1 MPHSPSFPQHCGGA
15 ARASPVCMPAMT
27 LGRRDSSI
35 WHTHTHQTRCPRR
48 CVHGALKR
56 GDCERVRP
64 CLAPAPPQSR
74 PSAAPSFLAMQAQT
88 LLDRPICYSCRKL
101 SAFAPVG
108 RTGARFGS
116 GPRVRAPI
124 AREPGHSARGG
135 PRLRTHRKHRVHTAG
150 LHAAL
155 RTGGG
160 AGGHWSPPRHL
171 AQHASVH
178 ASPGPRP
185 HNPSGRSG
193 LMVEDWARITSG
205 ALLPPSSPAPSL
217 FPPPPPL
224 LARWSCLGHWS

>member
-1 MPHSPSFPQHCGGA
+1 MCDAPQPLVSTALWRGGQGVTSLH
-15 ARASPVCMPAMT
+15 ASH
-27 LGRRDSSI
+27 DSGTASLYLA
-35 WHTHTHQTRCPRR
+35 HTHTHQTRCPHR
-48 CVHGALKR
+48 CVHGALKG

-108 RTGARFGS
+108 RTGARFGA

-124 AREPGHSARGG
+124 AREPGHSTRGG

-160 AGGHWSPPRHL
+160 AGGHWSVPRHL

-178 ASPGPRP
+178 ASPAPRS

-193 LMVEDWARITSG
+193 LMVEDWAWT
-205 ALLPPSSPAPSL
+205 ASPY
-217 FPPPPPL
+217 
-224 LARWSCLGHWS
+224 